1 MCKILG
7 LFQDFSLK
15 LTNPRNFQDT
25 FQIPELSRTCGNPV
39 LNLIIKQLRLC
50 LLSDSSVF
58 SFRVS
63 NICKSV
69 ANQLSVLT
77 RLNNLL
83 CSEGKRVLVNSY
95 FMSNFNYCSLVW
107 IFSNAASISKTKNL
121 QKSNDISV
129 K

>member
-1 MCKILG
+1 M
-7 LFQDFSLK
+7 
-15 LTNPRNFQDT
+15 
-25 FQIPELSRTCGNPV
+25 
-39 LNLIIKQLRLC
+39 
-50 LLSDSSVF
+50 SSVRLLGVQLDDKLNF